1 MDRRVPLSSCKPF
14 RDDNDEVVE
23 AAGHTL
29 AQIGRWPLGVQ
40 ALIDSNAIYHVSK
53 LFASPR
59 RKVRETLRKLVETLA
74 HHEHDEFTWL
84 AILELKS
91 SVRPFS
97 LLL

>member
-40 ALIDSNAIYHVSK
+40 ALIDNGIYHV
-53 LFASPR
+53 LELLASPR

-74 HHEHDEFTWL
+74 HHEFTWL